1 MYSKIESC
9 KIAYTCYIDLCTTLH
24 INIDIITEKQKTDF
38 IKGCHS
44 NNIAPQ

>member
-24 INIDIITEKQKTDF
+24 NIDIITEKQKTDF